1 MHGISSPL
9 RQSATAS
16 FAEVVMKRHARLL
29 FSMLVLVTLVACG
42 GGQKRPPVVASQPTP
57 APPVAPTAAPGATG
71 SVDYG
76 PDVQAVEDDY
86 ALGESALGTDAMGGN
101 GPLGDIFFG
110 LDRATLSPEAE
121 AGLRG
126 HARWLAQNPGSRV
139 VIEGHCDDRGTVE
152 YNLAL
157 GDQRARVAMEYLVS
171 LGVDLERLTTVS
183 YGKERPKSLEGNE
196 AGWAQNRRAHFV
208 VTR

>member
-1 MHGISSPL
+1 M
-9 RQSATAS
+9 
-16 FAEVVMKRHARLL
+16 
-29 FSMLVLVTLVACG
+29 
-42 GGQKRPPVVASQPTP
+42 
-57 APPVAPTAAPGATG
+57 APTGAPGATS

-101 GPLGDIFFG
+101 GPLGDIFFVF
-110 LDRATLSPEAE
+110 DRATLSPEAE
-121 AGLRG
+121 AGLRR
-126 HARWLAQNPGSRV
+126 HARWLGQNPGSRV

-171 LGVDLERLTTVS
+171 LGSTWSD
-183 YGKERPKSLEGNE
+183 
-196 AGWAQNRRAHFV
+196 
-208 VTR
+208 

>member
-1 MHGISSPL
+1 
-9 RQSATAS
+9 
-16 FAEVVMKRHARLL
+16 MKRQTQLL
-29 FSMLVLVTLVACG
+29 FSMLILVSLVACG

-57 APPVAPTAAPGATG
+57 APTLAPTPASAT
-71 SVDYG
+71 STLDYG

-101 GPLGDIFFG
+101 GPLGDIYFRY
-110 LDRATLSPEAE
+110 DRATLSPEAE

-126 HARWLAQNPGSRV
+126 HARWLGQNPGSRV
-139 VIEGHCDDRGTVE
+139 VIEGHCDERGTVE

-183 YGKERPKSLEGNE
+183 YGKERPKSVENNE
-196 AGWAQNRRAHFV
+196 AAWTQNRRAHFV

>member
-1 MHGISSPL
+1 
-9 RQSATAS
+9 
-16 FAEVVMKRHARLL
+16 MKRQAQ
-29 FSMLVLVTLVACG
+29 LVLSLLLVVAFGACG
-42 GGQKRPPVVASQPTP
+42 GGQKRPSVVASQPTP
-57 APPVAPTAAPGATG
+57 VPAVAPTPPPATD
-71 SVDYG
+71 SLDYG

-101 GPLGDIFFG
+101 GPLADIYFG
-110 LDRATLSPEAE
+110 YDRATLSPEAE
-121 AGLRG
+121 EALRG
-126 HARWLAQNPGSRV
+126 HARWLGQNLGSRV
-139 VIEGHCDDRGTVE
+139 VIEGHCDERGTVE

-183 YGKERPKSLEGNE
+183 YGKERPKTVGADES
-196 AGWAQNRRAHFV
+196 AWAQNRRAHFV

>member
-1 MHGISSPL
+1 
-9 RQSATAS
+9 
-16 FAEVVMKRHARLL
+16 MKRQTRLL
-29 FSMLVLVTLVACG
+29 FSMLMLVSLVACG

-86 ALGESALGTDAMGGN
+86 ALGESALRTDAMGGN
-101 GPLGDIFFG
+101 GPLGDVYFG
-110 LDRATLSPEAE
+110 YDRATLSPEAE

-171 LGVDLERLTTVS
+171 LGVDLQRLTTVS
-183 YGKERPKSLEGNE
+183 YGKERPKSLDGNE
-196 AGWAQNRRAHFV
+196 TGWAQNRRAHFV